1 LINAE
6 SVAHG
11 LDACPV
17 SQRCKE
23 QECQV
28 CRTEPRARRR
38 IVRAR
43 ETHSVAELDNR
54 DELPAACFWTGEQPV
69 KLQPNAIRSRDGDS
83 SSNNHCG
90 GRKGERRRCLST
102 TRLRGQPRGI
112 AMSFVPP
119 KGGTVPGVGPVER
132 KTRLPLTLRRW
143 IDAFSRKG
151 ARGLEADR
159 TLPKEAWVT

>member
-1 LINAE
+1 VAARLEFLAGARAPSSSSGCLIDAE

-28 CRTEPRARRR
+28 CRTEPRGRRW

-54 DELPAACFWTGEQPV
+54 DELSAACIWTGEQPV
-69 KLQPNAIRSRDGDS
+69 ELQPNAIRSRDGDS

-102 TRLRGQPRGI
+102 TRPWANLGASLRASSPQ
-112 AMSFVPP
+112 
-119 KGGTVPGVGPVER
+119 KGER
-132 KTRLPLTLRRW
+132 SQAWGRSSERRVC
-143 IDAFSRKG
+143 
-151 ARGLEADR
+151 
-159 TLPKEAWVT
+159 PNP

>member
-1 LINAE
+1 VAARLEFLAGARAPSSSSGCLINAE

-28 CRTEPRARRR
+28 CRTEPRARRW

-54 DELPAACFWTGEQPV
+54 DELSAACIRTGEQPV
-69 KLQPNAIRSRDGDS
+69 ELEPNAIRSRDGDS

-102 TRLRGQPRGI
+102 TRLWANLGASLRASSPQRGN
-112 AMSFVPP
+112 
-119 KGGTVPGVGPVER
+119 GPWHGAGR
-132 KTRLPLTLRRW
+132 AK
-143 IDAFSRKG
+143 DAS
-151 ARGLEADR
+151 A
-159 TLPKEAWVT
+159 PNP